1 MMKNLLFVLS
11 GLLITLLIVFAAY
24 NKIMFGDE
32 KLLMPAIVGAITFSF
47 VSLLDIGNDIFK
59 KNQTGLIWFVL
70 FIQFSGLAQMVY
82 YSRKLMAKKA

>member
-1 MMKNLLFVLS
+1 MKNLLFVLS
-11 GLLITLLIVFAAY
+11 GLVVTLLVVFAAY

-32 KLLMPAIVGAITFSF
+32 KLLMPALVYAITFSF
-47 VSLLDIGNDIFK
+47 VTLLDVGRDIFK
-59 KNQTGLIWFVL
+59 KNETGLIWFIL